1 MDTSKTVEQLTQTA
15 SQKTRQIS
23 SETIALFLE
32 RNGWKKEVAGADDFD
47 KVVKALKMAYENQ
60 RGIFVA
66 GAPGCGK
73 TALLKCLQKNYK
85 NNIFLYCKDKEDIEY
100 MKRKCVDEYVC
111 NIFIDDLGCEEI
123 MKEYGNTIDVVGD
136 FIQYLHNRFKGYVF
150 ISSNNGLKWMNERYG
165 GRVMDRV
172 LDMCV
177 CFQMSGSSNRER
189 MVL

>member
-1 MDTSKTVEQLTQTA
+1 
-15 SQKTRQIS
+15 
-23 SETIALFLE
+23 
-32 RNGWKKEVAGADDFD
+32 
-47 KVVKALKMAYENQ
+47 MAYENQ

-85 NNIFLYCKDKEDIEY
+85 NNIFLYCKDKDDIEY

-177 CFQMSGSSNRER
+177 CFQMSGSSKRER